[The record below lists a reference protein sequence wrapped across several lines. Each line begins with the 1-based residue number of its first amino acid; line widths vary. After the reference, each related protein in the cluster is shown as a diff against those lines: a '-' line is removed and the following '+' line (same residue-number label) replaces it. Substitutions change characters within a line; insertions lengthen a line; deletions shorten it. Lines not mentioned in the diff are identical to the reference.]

1 MSGAEILGVVAS
13 VIQIAELGG
22 KLSVKLCTF
31 CHRFKNAN
39 KSLRCLSKDIALTCN
54 VLRQLGESLEQ
65 DDLATLCS
73 PDAFETAQEVLK
85 ECEKVF
91 QDLDHTIEQHYSDSS
106 SKTRIERATKKI
118 WFLMNEPH
126 LDAMAGNLERLKSTM
141 LLMLNVI
148 IYAGQIRSRREANEL
163 QEQRILLL
171 VLANEKLESERNYEN
186 LTKSLQYVSLNVS
199 EPGTFDSFRANET
212 DAKDDELY
220 HYYNMVKTVLND
232 IDSVQGFLDSSR
244 YQRIR
249 SGFAGVHK
257 MEASILQEKYGK
269 RATQLFKGNLLGI
282 ETELAATIPSKGLTN
297 EVFLLSSDS
306 FSLDFSPIDPDGLGS
321 LDFDTFIG
329 TETAQE
335 SVPFLSEIVSNPMT
349 TRKRKGR
356 LTPEAQDDPDM
367 SIPQEGG
374 IPKARQK
381 RRRAAEHTISQAL
394 PEYCISSPHDGASTE
409 VQNTSSGETESA
421 APNDPPLEGPETFI
435 LRWTT
440 LTETELGK

>member
-13 VIQIAELGG
+13 VIQVAELGG

-39 KSLRCLSKDIALTCN
+39 KSLKGLSKDIALTCN

-65 DDLATLCS
+65 DNLATLCS
-73 PDAFETAQEVLK
+73 PNAFETAQEVLR

-91 QDLDHTIEQHYSDSS
+91 QDLDHTIEQHYSDPS

-163 QEQRILLL
+163 QEQRNLLL

-199 EPGTFDSFRANET
+199 DPGDYASFQTNEA
-212 DAKDDELY
+212 DVKKDELY

-232 IDSVQGFLDSSR
+232 IDSVQGYLDSSR
-244 YQRIR
+244 YQRVR
-249 SGFAGVHK
+249 SGFAGLHK
-257 MEASILQEKYGK
+257 IEASILQDRYGQ
-269 RATQLFKGNLLGI
+269 RATQLFKDHLPGI
-282 ETELAATIPSKGLTN
+282 A
-297 EVFLLSSDS
+297 
-306 FSLDFSPIDPDGLGS
+306 
-321 LDFDTFIG
+321 
-329 TETAQE
+329 
-335 SVPFLSEIVSNPMT
+335 
-349 TRKRKGR
+349 RKRKGR
-356 LTPEAQDDPDM
+356 WAPEAQDDPDIF
-367 SIPQEGG
+367 IPQEADM
-374 IPKARQK
+374 PKAKRQTK
-381 RRRAAEHTISQAL
+381 RRAAGHTTSRAL
-394 PEYCISSPHDGASTE
+394 PEYCISPPHAGASTE
-409 VQNTSSGETESA
+409 VQNTSSGETESVA
-421 APNDPPLEGPETFI
+421 ANDPPLEGPEIYI

-440 LTETELGK
+440 LTEMELQ